1 MRTLLPGLTW
11 CAACVV
17 ALPGI
22 AAAALPPGAGT
33 SGCATCRQTQMVRQH
48 AVATARF
55 RSRAVGPVAAR
66 GAAYRAPGH
75 QLPGYQPVRQVAG
88 SHVSGRRITGG
99 YMTGGSRC
107 NCRHGQVAYRS
118 LHASVPRP
126 AMAHRCSSRGV
137 ARSVT
142 WGSAASLQAHLTT
155 TAPGVGRPH
164 TVVQQSPRFTV
175 VPQPGQRVA
184 GPRPPADVAAG
195 SNTGTWQEISPSR
208 AREAS
213 AGPAGLTAQ
222 EIYDDKS
229 AAIVTSASLTDGG
242 NRVSKAEG
250 KFVRAPTA
258 ARVWQTRPAIRRQ
271 TNVPR
276 IP

>member
-48 AVATARF
+48 AVSTARF
-55 RSRAVGPVAAR
+55 R
-66 GAAYRAPGH
+66 
-75 QLPGYQPVRQVAG
+75 

-99 YMTGGSRC
+99 YMTGGSHC